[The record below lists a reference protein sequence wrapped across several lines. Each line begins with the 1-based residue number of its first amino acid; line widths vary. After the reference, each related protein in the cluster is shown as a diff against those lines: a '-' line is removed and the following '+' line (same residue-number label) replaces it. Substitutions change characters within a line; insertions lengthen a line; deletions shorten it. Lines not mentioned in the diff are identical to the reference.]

1 MRLGYGLGLVLLMAL
16 AACMTPQAGS
26 VGDAG
31 DVAEPLAGT
40 LWQLTSVNGRGPV
53 TGAAVPTLEFSR
65 TELRASGNAGCNL
78 FNGPYAQDG
87 ASLRFGPLAST
98 RRACA
103 DEAATAQETAYLQAL
118 QSTTRFTRS
127 AGELVL
133 YAGDQPAVRLRPS
146 GR

>member
-1 MRLGYGLGLVLLMAL
+1 MRLGYGLGLAVLMAL
-16 AACMTPQAGS
+16 AACMTPQGGS
-26 VGDAG
+26 TGDAG
-31 DVAEPLAGT
+31 DAAPLAGT
-40 LWQLTSVNGRGPV
+40 LWQLTSLKGRGPV

-78 FNGPYAQDG
+78 FNGPYVQDG
-87 ASLRFGPLAST
+87 ASLSFGPLAST

-118 QSTTRFTRS
+118 QSTTRFTRT

-133 YAGDQPAVRLRPS
+133 YAGDQVTVRFRPS